1 VESYVMTDLEQAI
14 EAITEGGQALGVSC
28 EDVYLEMTDDRRL
41 MVGILEQIHQGS
53 DCQELFSKEFD
64 WHVKHLLKKALRTKQ
79 EQEAGL

>member
-1 VESYVMTDLEQAI
+1 MTRELDQAI
-14 EAITEGGQALGVSC
+14 ETIAEGGQALGVSC
-28 EDVYLEMTDDRRL
+28 EDVYLSMIANKILTFRL
-41 MVGILEQIHQGS
+41 LEQIHQGS